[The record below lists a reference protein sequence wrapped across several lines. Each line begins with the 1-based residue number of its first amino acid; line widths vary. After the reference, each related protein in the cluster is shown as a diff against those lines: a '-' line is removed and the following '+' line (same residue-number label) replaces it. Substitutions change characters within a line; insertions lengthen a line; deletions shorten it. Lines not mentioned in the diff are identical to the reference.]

1 MGCKGVGVGVGW
13 KWGEGG
19 GAEGVRGE
27 GRSSSDKRVE
37 EVEWTRR
44 REVGKERMK
53 QEKGKKAEEQ
63 RRAGEPERTDPNRRC
78 LSLRIGTNKYAG
90 DTWRPAINPNQAV
103 TRP

>member
-1 MGCKGVGVGVGW
+1 MQ
-13 KWGEGG
+13 GG
-19 GAEGVRGE
+19 GSWSGVKEVERKGSGARG
-27 GRSSSDKRVE
+27 DQAAIKRVE

-53 QEKGKKAEEQ
+53 QEKGKEAEEQ

-78 LSLRIGTNKYAG
+78 LSLRIGTNKYAE
-90 DTWRPAINPNQAV
+90 DTWRPAINPSQAV